1 MQIETRHLLRLVSLA
16 AFSVTVCAAGP
27 VASPRA
33 SAADT
38 NENSEWPSPDG
49 KFAFL
54 TSYGQDLHTID
65 LIDKKSEKKLQR
77 IGEEDS
83 SQTYWQVLWA
93 PASNRFALMTRL
105 GHPAQILDVYF
116 RSGGTFRKIALPDLP
131 EANIPEKLKH
141 GKKFPHYASLNWQT
155 ATEWKKNGSLIVTLD
170 TMVDGEGS
178 SISATRTV
186 ELRFDQAGKA
196 KIVKSTIKY
205 ETRTD

>member
-77 IGEEDS
+77 IGEED
-83 SQTYWQVLWA
+83 LE
-93 PASNRFALMTRL
+93 
-105 GHPAQILDVYF
+105 
-116 RSGGTFRKIALPDLP
+116 PDLLASALGARFESVRLNDKAGPSGSDPGRLFP
-131 EANIPEKLKH
+131 ERRHLSKDRVA
-141 GKKFPHYASLNWQT
+141 
-155 ATEWKKNGSLIVTLD
+155 
-170 TMVDGEGS
+170 
-178 SISATRTV
+178 
-186 ELRFDQAGKA
+186 
-196 KIVKSTIKY
+196 
-205 ETRTD
+205 